1 MTQRRTAAG
10 QFALEEQRR
19 RLVAAASEAILEKG
33 LSGVTLAH
41 IANHA
46 GISTGSVNFYFS
58 SKEELL
64 LETLKA
70 VTDEFYQSVWSAV
83 EQAGT
88 SPADRL
94 RALVL
99 SATDPAIIKPGS
111 AAVWYAFMSEAKSRS
126 EYQEVCARHDDQ
138 LHFLI
143 TELCRAVIDLA
154 DPPVEHNADVIA
166 LAISGLIDIAWQ
178 GVLFDSEGFDCQ
190 QIRLQSLAFLA
201 TVFPWVFVPDQGSN
215 LSSRDFGRKDVAVT
229 VRAAA
234 REDVPALARL
244 INLYRQNQ
252 GSPSD
257 LPGSGSWVEE
267 QLLTPGVCLLV
278 AEEPG
283 GKLHGF
289 AHTIASSCPFTLS
302 KFRIVRALFVDGDL
316 RRGGVGQAL
325 LRRARELCRERGE
338 SQLEIDAPA
347 DNAVAKALYQTAGAR
362 EDLRTVRLVLK
373 PTGAG

>member
-1 MTQRRTAAG
+1 MSPPQTKKNPVGRLSAPGHDTGKKGPTVTQRRTAAG

-201 TVFPWVFVPDQGSN
+201 TVFPWVFVPDPGSN

-267 QLLTPGVCLLV
+267 QLLTQ
-278 AEEPG
+278 G
-283 GKLHGF
+283 GLPAGGRGTRWKAPRLRPHDCIELPF
-289 AHTIASSCPFTLS
+289 HALEVPDRASAIRGRGP
-302 KFRIVRALFVDGDL
+302 APW
-316 RRGGVGQAL
+316 RRG
-325 LRRARELCRERGE
+325 
-338 SQLEIDAPA
+338 
-347 DNAVAKALYQTAGAR
+347 
-362 EDLRTVRLVLK
+362 
-373 PTGAG
+373 TGAAAPCKGALPRAGGVTTRDRCACG